1 MLAAKLPQG
10 DPSNLDPMAPTFE
23 VFIEDEHML
32 SLADHVLEIR
42 VEQTVEMADK
52 ITLTLANDGNRF
64 TDSPL
69 FNPGVEIS
77 VWMGYGTAMYH
88 IGRAELI
95 RHIPVY
101 PAAGDQPVLNLVA
114 YGRDYKMGERQIRV
128 TGGQRATKAEKEAG
142 RIWQGT
148 YAQIVTDLLK
158 EYGIEAD
165 VDELYTR
172 KTPPQPALQKK
183 GTSDADF
190 IRSLSRLAGAEFFV
204 TYLPSDQHEVGGKIV
219 TMRSDHGVL
228 FRARDRGRPMT
239 GNVAGKW
246 YGFFRKPRSSP
257 ENPHYRFDY
266 ALGDTSC
273 VLSASVDFSTM
284 GAATEIQVLYYDK
297 AQSDWVEIS
306 VSDDAGVGQPTYVME
321 KTKQIVPNW
330 KSKAVKKARAEAG
343 NLSNDPLTQE
353 ELDAVQGNAISGYLN
368 SPGQRER
375 VVTVKKKVRGSKPS
389 LFGAS
394 GKAWTETEED
404 SEGEITH
411 YTPLKIAANGYSLD
425 IRAAQR
431 FKSAAEAL
439 EFAENWFRK
448 NKERLIALEA
458 ETLGVTGLRAG
469 SIHAFAGLGS
479 RYSGNYY
486 MATVEHVLS
495 RGDGYTCNIQGR
507 KVIA

>member
-1 MLAAKLPQG
+1 MMQG

-23 VFIEDEHML
+23 VFIEDEKMQ
-32 SLADHVLEIR
+32 SLADHVLEVR

-52 ITLTLANDGNRF
+52 ISLTLANDGNRF

-77 VWMGYGTAMYH
+77 VWMGYGTAMFH

-101 PAAGDQPVLNLVA
+101 PGAGEQPVLNLVA
-114 YGRDYKMGERQIRV
+114 YGRDYRMGERQIRV
-128 TGGQRATKAEKEAG
+128 TGGRQPTKADKEAG

-148 YAQIVTDLLK
+148 YAQIVTTLLR

-172 KTPPQPALQKK
+172 KSPPQPALQRK

-190 IRSLSRLAGAEFFV
+190 IRSLARLAGAEFFV
-204 TYLPSDQHEVGGKIV
+204 TYLPSDQHQAGGKII
-219 TMRSDHGVL
+219 TTRSDHGIL
-228 FRARDRGRPMT
+228 FRSRDRGRPMT
-239 GNVAGKW
+239 GNVPGKW
-246 YGFFRKPRSSP
+246 YGFFRKPRSTP

-266 ALGDTSC
+266 SLGDSSA
-273 VLSASVDFSTM
+273 VLSASLDFSTM

-297 AQSDWVEIS
+297 AQSDWVELS
-306 VSDDAGVGQPTYVME
+306 VSDDAGVGKPTYVME
-321 KTKQIVPNW
+321 KTRQIVPNW
-330 KSKAVKKARAEAG
+330 KSKAIRDARAQAG
-343 NLSNDPLTQE
+343 NLSNEPLTQA
-353 ELDAVQGNAISGYLN
+353 ELDAVGGNAIQGFLRA
-368 SPGQRER
+368 PGERER
-375 VVTVKKKVRGSKPS
+375 TVLVKKKVRGAKPS
-389 LFGAS
+389 LFGDS
-394 GKAWTETEED
+394 GKAWTETEVGA
-404 SEGEITH
+404 EGEITH
-411 YTPLKIAANGYSLD
+411 YTPLKLAANGYSLD
-425 IRAAQR
+425 LKASQR
-431 FKSAAEAL
+431 FRTAAEAIA
-439 EFAENWFRK
+439 FAEDWFRR
-448 NKERLIALEA
+448 NKERLVSLEA

-486 MATVEHVLS
+486 MATVEHVMT
-495 RGDGYTCNIQGR
+495 RGSGYTCNIQAR